1 VQYEWNDSKAASNFR
16 DHGVDFRDAV
26 GALEDP
32 NRLED
37 IDARLAYGEE
47 RFLVIGMAQGRILF
61 VVVTM
66 RNEDLCH
73 IISARKAERHEQD
86 RDYAGDREIW

>member
-1 VQYEWNDSKAASNFR
+1 VQYEWDDRKATSNLR
-16 DHGVDFRDAV
+16 DHGVDFTDAIA
-26 GALEDP
+26 ALEDP

-37 IDARLAYGEE
+37 IDMRFTYAEE
-47 RFLVIGMAQGRILF
+47 RVQVIGVAQGRALF

-66 RNEDLCH
+66 RNDEVCH

-86 RDYAGDREIW
+86 RYYAGDRESW

>member
-1 VQYEWNDSKAASNFR
+1 VQYEWDDRKATSNLR
-16 DHGVDFRDAV
+16 DHGVDFTDAIA
-26 GALEDP
+26 ALEDP

-37 IDARLAYGEE
+37 IDMRFTYAEE
-47 RFLVIGMAQGRILF
+47 RVQVIGVAQGRVLF

-66 RNEDLCH
+66 RNDEVCH

-86 RDYAGDREIW
+86 RYYVGDRESW

>member
-1 VQYEWNDSKAASNFR
+1 VQYEWDDRKATSNLR
-16 DHGVDFRDAV
+16 DHGVDFTDAIA
-26 GALEDP
+26 ALEDP

-37 IDARLAYGEE
+37 IDMRFTYAEE
-47 RFLVIGMAQGRILF
+47 RVQVIGVAQGRVLF

-66 RNEDLCH
+66 RNDEVCH

-86 RDYAGDREIW
+86 RYYAGDRESW